1 MFYVKHTDLR
11 SSLTLWPLSLSAT
24 KEGNKVGLER
34 EEKHRG
40 TDSRFSRGGRVVWT
54 GMTDTTDITITNQ
67 DATEPP
73 NDTLYTLSYYL
84 HIYSL
89 IPQQLGEEF

>member
-1 MFYVKHTDLR
+1 MFYVKHMDLR

-40 TDSRFSRGGRVVWT
+40 TDFP
-54 GMTDTTDITITNQ
+54 
-67 DATEPP
+67 ALAE
-73 NDTLYTLSYYL
+73 
-84 HIYSL
+84 
-89 IPQQLGEEF
+89 GEG